1 MSDGRGAGHEPY
13 RDRSRP
19 VEERVEDLLR
29 RMTLDEKIEQMAGLQ
44 MEAID
49 SLYHTPPNAR
59 LGIPGYRMVDG
70 PRGVRAGEATAFP
83 VGMARGA
90 TFDPDLERRV
100 GEAIGLET
108 RAKGGNVV
116 LAPVVNLLRHPRWG
130 RAQETYGEDSHHLG
144 VMGAAF
150 VEGAQRHVVASV
162 KHYAVNSIENNR
174 FTVDVRLSER
184 TLREVYLP
192 HFARTVRAGVGS
204 VMSAYNRVNGA
215 WCSEHP
221 HLLRDILRDEWGFDG
236 FVESDWIFAMHHTA
250 ASANAGL
257 DIEMPAA
264 RVYGERLAAAVRAG
278 EVSEA
283 TIDAAVRRILRIQL
297 RFGIFDGL
305 EPVDPSVVACP
316 EHVALAREAAAKSI
330 VLLRNEGALLPLDR
344 ASTRRIA
351 VVGALAATPNL
362 GDRGSS
368 YVSPPFAVTPLDG
381 LRAAA
386 GGVAIEA
393 LASDA
398 LDAEALARVATAD
411 AAIVVVGLTS
421 ADEGEGQI
429 TPGDRTRL
437 SLSDEH
443 ERLVLAVAQANPRTV
458 VVLEGGSAI
467 EVERWVERVP
477 AVLMAWYPGMAGG
490 HAIADVLFGEVNPSG
505 RLPVTFARSEA
516 ELPPFV
522 NDRDEVEYGFLHG
535 YRLADARGHEPRWPF
550 GFGLSY
556 TTFAYRRLALEVDRL
571 PADGTLVAHVEVA
584 NTGARPGDEV
594 VQLYVGCE
602 RSRVERAVRELR
614 AFRRVHL
621 APGESAVVTLE
632 LPIAELAFWDE
643 AASRWVVEA
652 TSYRVWAGSSS
663 RDLPLEAGFTV
674 APAASA

>member
-1 MSDGRGAGHEPY
+1 MSDDRGAEHEPY
-13 RDRSRP
+13 RDRSLP

-29 RMTLDEKIEQMAGLQ
+29 RMTLEEKIEQMAGLR

-49 SLYHTPPNAR
+49 SLYHTPSNPR

-70 PRGVRAGEATAFP
+70 PRGVRAGQATAFP
-83 VGMARGA
+83 VAMARGA
-90 TFDPDLERRV
+90 TFDPDLERRI

-108 RAKGGNVV
+108 RAKGGNVL

-150 VEGAQRHVVASV
+150 VEGAQHHVVASV

-174 FTVDVRLSER
+174 FTVSVQLSER

-204 VMSAYNRVNGA
+204 VMSAYNRVNGT

-221 HLLRDILRDEWGFDG
+221 HLLRNILRDEWGFDG

-257 DIEMPAA
+257 DIEMPAP
-264 RVYGERLAAAVRAG
+264 RVYGERLAAAVHAG

-344 ASTRRIA
+344 ASSRRIA
-351 VVGALAATPNL
+351 MVGALAATANL

-386 GGVAIEA
+386 GSVEIDAIA
-393 LASDA
+393 VDA
-398 LDAEALARVATAD
+398 PDAEALARVASAD
-411 AAIVVVGLTS
+411 AAIVVVGLTA

-429 TPGDRTRL
+429 TAGDRTRL

-490 HAIADVLFGEVNPSG
+490 HAIADVLFGVVNPSG

-516 ELPPFV
+516 QLPPFV
-522 NDRDEVEYGFLHG
+522 NDRDEVEYGYLHG
-535 YRLADARGHEPRWPF
+535 YRLADAQGHEPRWPF

-556 TTFAYRRLALEVDRL
+556 TTFAYRRLELDADHL
-571 PADGTLVAHVEVA
+571 PADGTLVARVEVA

-632 LPIAELAFWDE
+632 VPVAELAFWDE
-643 AASRWVVEA
+643 TVSAWAVEA
-652 TSYRVWAGSSS
+652 TTYRVWAGSSS
-663 RDLPLEAGFTV
+663 RDLPLEARFTV
-674 APAASA
+674 VP